1 MTMKRTPR
9 RVALAGAL
17 TFALGL
23 GALAAPAAA
32 GAPGPPQGR
41 IVHAGAPDAVAGSYL
56 VRLRES
62 AAAPRAGSAG
72 AERVAERHGAEVT
85 DAFPLTLN
93 GLAVRATEAEARE
106 LAADPAVLS
115 VTQDRLVRGA
125 ATQPS
130 PPSWGLDRVDQP
142 NLPLDRSYTYPDD
155 GGEGV
160 TIYVLDTGI
169 RYGHVDFGGRAAFG
183 YDRWSSGGNDGYG
196 HGTHVAATAGGTSYG
211 VAKAADLVSVRV
223 LDDNNTGTTTSIV
236 AGVEWVTANAEGPA
250 VANMSL
256 IGGAN
261 GLIDDAVRASIA
273 SGVTYVV
280 AAGNNTGANA
290 GSYSPARVAEAVTVA
305 SSTNTDA
312 RSGFSN
318 IGPVVD
324 IYAPGTDIVSA
335 WYSSDTASRSWS
347 GTSMAAPHV
356 AGAAALYLA
365 DHPGATPA
373 EVRDALVAAAKPG
386 GIAQPGANTTGALLQ
401 VD

>member
-1 MTMKRTPR
+1 MKRTPR

-142 NLPLDRSYTYPDD
+142 NLPLDRSYTYPDG